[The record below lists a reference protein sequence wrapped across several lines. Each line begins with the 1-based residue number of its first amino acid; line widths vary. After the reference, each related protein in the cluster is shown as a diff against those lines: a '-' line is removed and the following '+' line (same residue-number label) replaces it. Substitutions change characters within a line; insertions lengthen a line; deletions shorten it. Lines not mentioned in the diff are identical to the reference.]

1 MDMTWTKNMLELARS
16 LFEGPE
22 IVEPIAQVP
31 DSSIRVEDVPGNTV
45 NGKYIGW
52 ADYRTGKIK
61 IPRFDGVVK
70 YARGATRQMYEQVRQ
85 AVRAYILGHE
95 INELRYQPQ
104 TERNHGRIEAD
115 NLARA
120 EAHDPK
126 AFIAGLALHKARLE
140 GGNRKGREF
149 TKNTGYFY
157 DLGKKFRQYAEHL
170 DEWVNLVRDVINGE
184 PTYLNG
190 RFAPAY
196 ATVRGKRYADPRGI
210 D

>member
-1 MDMTWTKNMLELARS
+1 MDMTWTKNMLGLARS

-22 IVEPIAQVP
+22 IAEPIAQVTDFP
-31 DSSIRVEDVPGNTV
+31 IKVEDVAGSTV
-45 NGKYIGW
+45 DGKHIGW
-52 ADYRTGKIK
+52 ADYRTGGIK
-61 IPRFDGVVK
+61 IATLDGAVK
-70 YARGATRQMYEQVRQ
+70 YARGTARQIYENVRQ
-85 AVRAYILGHE
+85 AVRRYILGHE
-95 INELRYQPQ
+95 MNELAYQPQ

-115 NLARA
+115 NLAKA

-140 GGNRKGREF
+140 GDNKKGKEF

-157 DLGKKFRQYAEHL
+157 DLGKKFRQYTEHL

-196 ATVRGKRYADPRGI
+196 ATIRGNRYADSRGI